1 MRIPSVR
8 LFLIAIV
15 ILSLS
20 VGGCGSAEVVSPAVT
35 GPGAGPTATQ
45 PAVAPTS
52 VPTSALLVPSTTPT
66 QQAATTA
73 SAETKEAVGKD
84 YLVLFLLDLSTQYLD
99 EAASLQA
106 KGQLDA
112 AQALAASLTLGVLQQ
127 SVEEALAEPPRV
139 SAMEAA
145 WAEAKLVLPVVR
157 SVAADWANGDVSP
170 EQMPTRLELARRQ
183 IASVMALAA
192 DAVASTAGISAEELE
207 ATRQEAAAEFRASL
221 AATPT
226 PATIAEATGATPSAA
241 VSAEI
246 TDIRWRK
253 GVLGDLEFFGEVQN
267 TGQTDA
273 SGVKVTVTLLTAEG
287 TVVSTDTGSALLS
300 LLRPGE
306 LAPFRVSFF
315 KDPGP
320 FASFEAVVQAEP
332 AGAYVL
338 SSIHTTLELTRERV
352 RESDKDTLS
361 LVCEAV
367 NSGALAANLVG
378 AAVTAYNAGGQVV
391 GVGSS
396 FAEQSAVL
404 PGEYATFNVDL
415 DVVEPAATHSIEFDG
430 RVADRPEPI
439 ALELVN
445 LNRVVDYFG
454 DPFYVGELL
463 NSSDQA
469 VTSASVIITIDAS
482 DGTLHASDSGRTYLD
497 VIPPGARAAFRVSFW
512 DDEDLP
518 ADGAIHTTLEGR
530 YAEQYVLHSNYKQ
543 FELVEHNRQT
553 APADRLVV
561 VGQVKNVGDC
571 AAKYVEVIVTGYD
584 AEGNV
589 VVVDST
595 YTELDRL
602 DLNGTSPFEIDAFA
616 PRPVADY
623 VIQVE
628 GTADR

>member
-1 MRIPSVR
+1 MRVSSVG
-8 LFLIAIV
+8 LLLVAVV
-15 ILSLS
+15 ILFVS
-20 VGGCGSAEVVSPAVT
+20 VYGCGSTEVVSPPVT

-52 VPTSALLVPSTTPT
+52 VPTSVVLVPSATPT

-84 YLVLFLLDLSTQYLD
+84 YMVLFLLDLSTQYLD

-112 AQALAASLTLGVLQQ
+112 AQTLAASLTLGVLQQ
-127 SVEEALAEPPRV
+127 AVEEALAEPPRV

-207 ATRQEAAAEFRASL
+207 AMRQEAAAEFRASL

-226 PATIAEATGATPSAA
+226 PAAIAEATGATPAAA
-241 VSAEI
+241 VLAEI

-253 GVLGDLEFFGEVQN
+253 GVFGDLEFFGEVQN

-273 SGVKVTVTLLTAEG
+273 SDVKVTVTLLNADG
-287 TVVSTDTGSALLS
+287 TVVSTDTGSALLA

-306 LAPFRVSFF
+306 SAPFRVSFF
-315 KDPGP
+315 RDPGP
-320 FASFEAVVQAEP
+320 FAKFEAVVQAEL
-332 AGAYVL
+332 ASTYVQ
-338 SSIHTTLELTRERV
+338 SSIHTTFEVTRERV
-352 RESDKDTLS
+352 RESDKGALS
-361 LVCEAV
+361 IVCEAV
-367 NSGALAANLVG
+367 NTGALPAELIEAV
-378 AAVTAYNAGGQVV
+378 VTAYGAGGQVV
-391 GVGSS
+391 GVGSN
-396 FAEQSAVL
+396 FAEQSSVL
-404 PGEYATFNVDL
+404 PGGLATFSVDL
-415 DVVEPAATHSIEFDG
+415 DVVEPVATHSIQFDG
-430 RVADRPEPI
+430 RAADEPEPV

-445 LNRVVDYFG
+445 VNRVEDYFG
-454 DPFYVGELL
+454 SPFYVGELL

-469 VTSASVIITIDAS
+469 VTGASVIITIDAS
-482 DGTLHASDSGRTYLD
+482 DGTLHASDSGYTYLD
-497 VIPPGARAAFRVSFW
+497 VIPPGARAPFQVSFW
-512 DDEDLP
+512 DDDELP

-602 DLNGTSPFEIDAFA
+602 DLNATSPFEIDAFA